1 MRRIVMRFTTAIA
14 AAALPFAVAA
24 QAYPVK
30 PLRVV
35 VPFPPGGVD
44 VTLRLMQNVMTTEL
58 GQPLVIE
65 NRVGA
70 NGYIGTENVAR
81 SAPDGYS
88 LLATS
93 IAVVAGPPVMKAPY
107 DPVKD
112 LTAITQFI
120 NTVAAVV
127 VKPSLPVSSIQEL
140 IDYAKKNPGKLSYG
154 TSGIGSAQH
163 IDGELFKL
171 LTGTDI
177 VHVPYKGGGPQLQ
190 AIAAQEVDLSYFPMQ
205 QIRPLID
212 SHKAKIIAVY
222 DDRRYS
228 EMPNVPSINETV
240 PQFRRTPGWVGL
252 FGPAGLPAP
261 IVNRV
266 SAAAVKAL
274 RTPDVK
280 AKIEETAMVVANTPE
295 EFGKVVREDYER
307 ISRTVAE
314 LRSRGVKFE

>member
-1 MRRIVMRFTTAIA
+1 MRITKFIA
-14 AAALPFAVAA
+14 VLACAVPALASA
-24 QAYPVK
+24 QAYPSK
-30 PLRVV
+30 PIRIV

-44 VTLRLMQNVMTTEL
+44 VTLRQIQNVMTSEL

-65 NRVGA
+65 NRAGA

-93 IAVVAGPPVMKAPY
+93 VAVVAGPPVMKAPY
-107 DPVKD
+107 DPIKD
-112 LTAITQFI
+112 LTAITQMI
-120 NTVAAVV
+120 STVAIVV
-127 VKPSLPVSSIQEL
+127 VRPTLPVGSIKEL

-177 VHVPYKGGGPQLQ
+177 VHVPYKGGGPQMQ
-190 AIAAQEVDLSYFPMQ
+190 GIIAQEVDLSYFPLQ
-205 QIRPLID
+205 QIKPHID
-212 SHKAKIIAVY
+212 SGKVRMIAVY
-222 DDRRYS
+222 DQQRYPG
-228 EMPNVPSINETV
+228 MPNVPSINETA

-252 FGPAGLPAP
+252 FGPAALPQP
-261 IVNRV
+261 ILARLN
-266 SAAAVKAL
+266 AAAVKAL

-280 AKIEETAMVVANTPE
+280 AKIEESAIVSASSAE
-295 EFGKVVREDYER
+295 EFARTVREDYER
-307 ISRTVAE
+307 IGKIVAE
-314 LRSRGVKFE
+314 LRTHGVKFE